1 MKKILLVLLVSIIGF
16 NCLSVSAKENEYYY
30 TNEQGVNFTQE
41 EYEFLTKLYWDDYP
55 KIMTQQDYE
64 NFKDLNILGQ
74 DITVKVIDESD
85 NKNNTRSTFH
95 ETGSKRLKI
104 ATTCSSNCYHSVTL
118 TWKTNPIIRSYDVI
132 GAYFNGVSLVNTPT
146 TQVIANNSTSFATNL
161 KRATNGIGTS
171 FKLPSGS
178 NITINQTFSTTKG
191 GTVYASYQH
200 ATSNTTLSTSQ
211 NYTFST
217 LGYGRVFLFSG
228 SARNIYDAMNGV
240 DITI

>member
-30 TNEQGVNFTQE
+30 TNEQGVNLTQE
-41 EYEFLTKLYWDDYP
+41 EYEFLTKMYWDDYP

-85 NKNNTRSTFH
+85 KSNTRSSFH

-118 TWKTNPIIRSYDVI
+118 TWKTNPTIRSYDVI
-132 GAYFNGVSLVNTPT
+132 GAYFNGVSLTNNPT
-146 TQVIANNSTSFATNL
+146 TQVIANNSTTFATNL

-178 NITINQTFSTTKG
+178 NIIINQTFSTTKG